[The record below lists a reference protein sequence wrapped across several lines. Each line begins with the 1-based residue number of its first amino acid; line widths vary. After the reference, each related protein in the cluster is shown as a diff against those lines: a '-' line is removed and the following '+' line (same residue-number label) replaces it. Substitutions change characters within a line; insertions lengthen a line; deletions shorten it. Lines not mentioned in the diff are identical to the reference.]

1 MNVSKA
7 FVLALAAA
15 VAAGCGP
22 ATELDFAN
30 DAVSASSVHP
40 ENPGRKKFLT
50 VMTRNL
56 YVGADILAPFQS
68 QDPLGTATEVFNQ
81 VIASDVPGR
90 MHAVADE
97 IADSM
102 PDVVGLEETYLIV
115 VTPFGAT
122 DPVLVLDFLGELMD
136 GLAGAGLSYSVAG
149 MEEHTDITVPLP
161 ALGVNVRVVDRDA
174 IIAGEDVEVLS
185 SGGGDFQA
193 RIETTLGGL
202 IPVTLLRGWVE
213 AQLRHEQVELTFVD
227 THLEVKELGPLQ
239 ALQAIELLGRFQ
251 DAAQL
256 VLVGDTNSDP
266 RDPPVP
272 FTPGPGLP
280 PVLLPTPYST
290 LSSALVD
297 AWALAGVGPGF
308 TCCFDADI
316 TPPSR
321 DLFERVDLV
330 FATPSVKPMAAAR
343 TGLEPLESL
352 ADSAGT
358 PRWPS
363 DHAGVVTILR
373 LDKLDALD
381 GVAAR

>member
-1 MNVSKA
+1 MNVKPFVIALAVVAVIGCGIAPELDSSSDA
-7 FVLALAAA
+7 VLAS
-15 VAAGCGP
+15 
-22 ATELDFAN
+22 N
-30 DAVSASSVHP
+30 VHP
-40 ENPGRKKFLT
+40 ENPGRKKFVT

-56 YVGADILAPFQS
+56 YIGADILSPFQS
-68 QDPLGTATEVFNQ
+68 EDPLGTAAEVLNQ

-97 IADSM
+97 IAATR
-102 PDVVGLEETYLIV
+102 PDVVGLEETYRIV
-115 VTPFGAT
+115 VTPLGAT

-136 GLAGAGLSYSVAG
+136 GLADAGLSYSVASV
-149 MEEHTDITVPLP
+149 EEHTDITVPLP
-161 ALGVNVRVVDRDA
+161 ALGVQVRVVDRDA
-174 IIAGEDVEVLS
+174 IIADEDVDVLS

-213 AQLRHEQVELTFVD
+213 AQLRHEQVEFTFVD
-227 THLEVKELGPLQ
+227 THLEVKELGPFQ

-251 DAAQL
+251 DAGQL

-266 RDPPVP
+266 RDPPIP

-280 PVLLPTPYST
+280 TVFLPTPYST

-297 AWALAGVGPGF
+297 AWTLAGVGPGF

-321 DLFERVDLV
+321 DLFERVDLA
-330 FATPSVKPMAAAR
+330 FATPNVKPMAASR

-363 DHAGVVTILR
+363 DHAGVVSILR
-373 LDKLDALD
+373 LDKPEMLE